1 MSLIAQASRTVPQLL
16 LHLNR
21 HLGTTSCSS
30 AASATSSEPPDV
42 SQLIN
47 AAQLLGPES
56 QRRCMEKM
64 RSLPAF
70 PRPKALTPSRREK
83 ETSAVLIALCQE
95 RKTNEISL
103 LYTRRSRHLRSHSF
117 QISFPGGRRDDHDTS
132 YVDCALRETE
142 EEIGLPR
149 HRIQVWG
156 EAKQLELPRTSSIVP
171 VVGVVRDFSLSEL
184 RLNWEEVEEAF
195 TVPLHSLMLP
205 KATRHTQFRSG
216 YSGPVF
222 VVDHYRIWGITGYLT
237 HLFLHCL
244 LPPSLLPHCLKT
256 NIKFIRPFKLPPRLP
271 HHREHSAAD
280 PSMRT

>member
-1 MSLIAQASRTVPQLL
+1 MSLMSQASRTAPQML

-21 HLGTTSCSS
+21 HLAFST
-30 AASATSSEPPDV
+30 ASATSSESPDV
-42 SQLIN
+42 RKMLTP
-47 AAQLLGPES
+47 AELLSPES
-56 QRRCMEKM
+56 QKRCMEKM
-64 RSLPAF
+64 LSLPAF
-70 PRPKALTPSRREK
+70 PRPKSLTPSRREK
-83 ETSAVLIALCQE
+83 QTSAVLIALCQE
-95 RKTNEISL
+95 RGTDEISL
-103 LYTRRSRHLRSHSF
+103 LYTRRSRHMRSHSF

-149 HRIQVWG
+149 HRITVWG
-156 EAKQLELPRTSSIVP
+156 EANQLHLPRTSSIVP
-171 VVGVVRDFSLSEL
+171 VVGVVPDFSISEL

-195 TVPLHSLMLP
+195 SVPLRSLMVP

-222 VVDHYRIWGITGYLT
+222 VVDHHRIWGITGYLT

-244 LPPSLLPHCLKT
+244 LPPSLLPDCLKT
-256 NIKFIRPFKLPPRLP
+256 NIKFVRPFKLPPKLP
-271 HHREHSAAD
+271 HHREHSATD